1 MSHILKPTKA
11 ITFIC
16 CIAIHFISFA
26 QGKINMNGAKMNVV
40 NSAYVVTGDVS
51 LANTG
56 TINIDNSTIKISRS
70 IINGGSFDVTKG
82 TVEMNGSSAQT
93 IPANAFV
100 TNKILNL
107 IVSNDVTLA
116 GQDSLTGV
124 LSFGT
129 VDSKTFSTGGFLTL
143 KSSAARTA
151 NVADITND
159 NLNSGNQVLDSVNVE
174 RYIPATKKWRFL
186 SVPTSTTQT
195 AKKAWQESSV
205 SPNGNPLPGFGT
217 QITGAGGTA
226 AGFDVYTATPSMKT
240 FNTATNS
247 WIAIPNTTSFPINT
261 LSNATVAYMLFVR
274 GDRSAT
280 TFTSPVSPTVLR
292 TKGVI
297 KQSDQANI
305 TIASPAT
312 AFTAVGNPYPSRID
326 FRRMTPTPTTGTKI
340 YVWDPIATIGS
351 AYGLGAYQTLTFDG
365 NDFTVTPGGGSYAAP
380 YNKDPNYLESGEAFL
395 VGGNAAPYTITFK
408 EDIKP
413 SGSGLI
419 SSAYKQSQSLQ
430 ANLFINKNGVTSLMD
445 GIRADIGTNF
455 SNSVDD
461 DDAYKLLNSSENVS
475 LKRTGQ
481 LLSVERHSRII
492 AKDTFYLNLGNLK
505 FQNYQWQLNIAN
517 MDQQGL
523 TGFLEDN
530 YMHTSIPL
538 TLNGST
544 IVDFSVQN
552 ITGSNAA
559 DRFRI
564 VFTPPLALP
573 LSFTSVGAFPKN
585 KDIVVEWK
593 AANEN
598 NLKKYD
604 VEKSFDGIHFTTA
617 NTVAANNAALSNYSW
632 LDVQAAEG
640 YNYYRIKSVDVNGKA
655 EYSKVVKVFIGTP
668 RKAITVYPNPVT
680 DGVIHLQ
687 LPGQPSGSYDVR
699 LIDNAGQ
706 VISSKQILHTENIN
720 DETLLIDKRVAHGIY
735 QLEVTPPDNK
745 MISIKIIL

>member
-1 MSHILKPTKA
+1 MIRTLKPKQV
-11 ITFIC
+11 ITFIMLIC
-16 CIAIHFISFA
+16 GHCTSFA
-26 QGKINMNGAKMNVV
+26 QGKIIMNGAKMNVV

-56 TINIDNSTIKISRS
+56 TINIDNSTIKISHS

-107 IVSNDVTLA
+107 IVSNNVSLA

-124 LSFGT
+124 LSFGA

-143 KSSAARTA
+143 KSSAVRTA
-151 NVADITND
+151 NVADLTNND
-159 NLNSGNQVLDSVNVE
+159 VNTGNQVLDSVNVE
-174 RYIPATKKWRFL
+174 RYISAIKKWRFL

-195 AKKAWQESSV
+195 VKKAWQESSAT
-205 SPNGNPLPGFGT
+205 PNGNPLPGFGT
-217 QITGAGGTA
+217 QITGPGGTA

-247 WIAIPNTTSFPINT
+247 WVTIPNTTSFSINT
-261 LSNATVAYMLFVR
+261 LSNSTVAYMLFVR

-280 TFTSPVSPTVLR
+280 AFASPVSPTVLR
-292 TKGVI
+292 TRGVI

-326 FRRMTPTPTTGTKI
+326 FRRMTPTPTTGTKL

-351 AYGLGAYQTLTFDG
+351 QYGLGAYQTLTFDG
-365 NDFTVTPGGGSYAAP
+365 SDFAVTPGGGSYSAP
-380 YNKDPNYLESGEAFL
+380 YNKDPNYLESGEAFF
-395 VGGNAAPYTITFK
+395 VGGNAASYTITFK

-419 SSAYKQSQSLQ
+419 SSAYKRPQTLK
-430 ANLFINKNGVTSLMD
+430 ANLFINNNGVTSLMD
-445 GIRADIGTNF
+445 GIRADIGANF

-461 DDAYKLLNSSENVS
+461 DDAYKLLNGAENVS
-475 LKRTGQ
+475 LKRNGQ
-481 LLSVERHSRII
+481 VLSVERHGSII
-492 AKDTFYLNLGNLK
+492 TKDTFYLNLGNLK
-505 FQNYQWQLNIAN
+505 FQNYQWQLTIDN
-517 MDQQGL
+517 MDQPGL

-530 YMHTSIPL
+530 YMHTSTPL

-544 IVDFSVQN
+544 VVDFAVQN
-552 ITGSNAA
+552 IAGSYAA

-573 LSFTSVGAFPKN
+573 LTFTSVEAYAKN

-593 AANEN
+593 AANES
-598 NLKKYD
+598 NLEKYD
-604 VEKSFDGIHFTTA
+604 VEKSLDGIHFTTA
-617 NTVAANNAALSNYSW
+617 NTVPANKAALSNYNW
-632 LDVQAAEG
+632 LDEHAVEG
-640 YNYYRIKSVDVNGKA
+640 YNYYRVKSVDVNGKS
-655 EYSKVVKVFIGTP
+655 EYSKVVKVFIGTT
-668 RKAITVYPNPVT
+668 KKTITVYPNPIT
-680 DGVIHLQ
+680 DGIIHLQ
-687 LPGQPSGSYDVR
+687 LENQPSGLYEVR
-699 LIDNAGQ
+699 LVDNIAR
-706 VISSKQILHTENIN
+706 VILSKQIQHDENVSS
-720 DETLLIDKRVAHGIY
+720 ETLSVNKGVAHGIY
-735 QLEVTPPDNK
+735 QLEIIQPDNSI
-745 MISIKIIL
+745 ISIKIIL